1 MRTKA
6 EMLSE
11 LDLMLMN
18 VLAAKAK
25 GANHPHLTRTLG
37 SADGYMKALL
47 DAGIATQS
55 ELLVLVARVRAA
67 LGGPALM
74 ETPGRADVAA

>member
-11 LDLMLMN
+11 LERMLTN
-18 VLAAKAK
+18 ALVAKAK
-25 GANHPHLTRTLG
+25 GATHPHLTRALG

-47 DAGIATQS
+47 DAGIATAP
-55 ELLVLVARVRAA
+55 ELLAQVAGVRAA

-74 ETPGRADVAA
+74 ETSGRADVAA